1 MNRCDKMQYL
11 FVFIG
16 GLFGALLRYVLST
29 LNVDSGLPLGTLI
42 ANIVGAFLMGYLSS
56 LSIHF
61 FKNNPLIKK
70 GVTTGLLGALTTFS
84 TFQFELVT
92 MSQNNSIA
100 LLFIYGLTSYI
111 GGILFCWFGVKL
123 GGNLHDTYTIY
134 YGRWWYWCCYQS
146 LVNRCL

>member
-29 LNVDSGLPLGTLI
+29 LNADSGLPLGTLI
-42 ANIVGAFLMGYLSS
+42 ANIVGTFSMGYFSS
-56 LSIHF
+56 LSIQF

-111 GGILFCWFGVKL
+111 GGILFCWLGVKL
-123 GGNLHDTYTIY
+123 GGQPT
-134 YGRWWYWCCYQS
+134 
-146 LVNRCL
+146 

>member
-1 MNRCDKMQYL
+1 MQYL

-61 FKNNPLIKK
+61 F
-70 GVTTGLLGALTTFS
+70 
-84 TFQFELVT
+84 
-92 MSQNNSIA
+92 
-100 LLFIYGLTSYI
+100 
-111 GGILFCWFGVKL
+111 
-123 GGNLHDTYTIY
+123 
-134 YGRWWYWCCYQS
+134 
-146 LVNRCL
+146 

>member
-1 MNRCDKMQYL
+1 MQYL

-70 GVTTGLLGALTTFS
+70 V
-84 TFQFELVT
+84 
-92 MSQNNSIA
+92 SQRD
-100 LLFIYGLTSYI
+100 Y
-111 GGILFCWFGVKL
+111 
-123 GGNLHDTYTIY
+123 
-134 YGRWWYWCCYQS
+134 
-146 LVNRCL
+146 

>member
-1 MNRCDKMQYL
+1 MQYL

-100 LLFIYGLTSYI
+100 LLLIYGLTTYI
-111 GGILFCWFGVKL
+111 GGILCCWFGVIL
-123 GGNLHDTYTIY
+123 GGQPT
-134 YGRWWYWCCYQS
+134 
-146 LVNRCL
+146 

>member
-1 MNRCDKMQYL
+1 MQYL

-29 LNVDSGLPLGTLI
+29 LNADSGLPLGTLI
-42 ANIVGAFLMGYLSS
+42 ANIVGTFSMGYFSS
-56 LSIHF
+56 LSIQF

-111 GGILFCWFGVKL
+111 GGILLCWLGVKL
-123 GGNLHDTYTIY
+123 GGQPT
-134 YGRWWYWCCYQS
+134 
-146 LVNRCL
+146 